1 MNPTAEVF
9 MGKRIL
15 GILSV
20 TVLAMLVFAAVASA
34 EPKVGSSQRLRVQ
47 VDPNPSGCLTADS
60 TAGWVVGQD
69 APGDENNRLFQTNVG
84 VGGCVLLFSNASF
97 NRHTAASAQR
107 NLSLDITPASI
118 ALGLNYMVAEVSTDE
133 NNSTTEDT
141 LFLDPADC
149 NHDVNGTWH
158 RADFTGYK
166 GDATCTIVVNSPE
179 TATYSSDATHSA
191 FANYAAANPGAI
203 VIHRYVV
210 IAKTGD
216 SRFDRIALGA
226 GKLYDSSNTRA
237 RNCTSE
243 ASC

>member
-1 MNPTAEVF
+1 MT
-9 MGKRIL
+9 KRIL
-15 GILSV
+15 GVFGV
-20 TVLAMLVFAAVASA
+20 TALAVVVFATVASA
-34 EPKVGSSQRLRVQ
+34 EPTVGSRQRLRVQ

-69 APGDENNRLFQTNVG
+69 APGDENSRLFQTTVG
-84 VGGCVLLFSNASF
+84 PGGCVLVFSNASF

-107 NLSLDITPASI
+107 NLSLDLTPASI
-118 ALGLNYMVAEVSTDE
+118 SLGLNYMVAEVSTDG

-141 LFLDPADC
+141 LFLDPANCDH
-149 NHDVNGTWH
+149 NVNGTWH
-158 RADFTGYK
+158 RADFTGYV
-166 GDATCTIVVNSPE
+166 GDASCTIVVNSPE

-210 IAKTGD
+210 IAKSGD

-226 GKLYDSSNTRA
+226 GKMYDSANTRA
-237 RNCTSE
+237 KDCTSE